1 MTLMLDL
8 HLSHTESSAV
18 FSDDGHY
25 RYRLTRRWGP
35 GPALMFVSLNPS
47 TAGVHRN
54 DATVRRD
61 IGFARGFGYNAFNAL
76 NLYAA
81 KATDPKTLAAMSDP
95 VGPDN
100 DAHLDAAAAEHDV
113 IVFAW
118 GAHSQQARA
127 RAVATRIWRICRA
140 TGGTVAVVGW
150 TADGQPRHPLYL
162 RADAPLQCLTAGA
175 HADMLDADPRWAGLL
190 TDPAVLDTYCHPASP
205 ELGKADSPWART
217 TAVRPLGGRP

>member
-1 MTLMLDL
+1 MTLMWDL

-47 TAGVHRN
+47 TAGAHRN

-76 NLYAA
+76 NLYAG
-81 KATDPKTLAAMSDP
+81 KATDPKALAAMTDP

-113 IVFAW
+113 IVFEW
-118 GAHSQQARA
+118 GTHAQEARA
-127 RAVATRIWRICRA
+127 RAAATRIWRICRA
-140 TGGTVAVVGW
+140 SGGTVAV
-150 TADGQPRHPLYL
+150 
-162 RADAPLQCLTAGA
+162 
-175 HADMLDADPRWAGLL
+175 
-190 TDPAVLDTYCHPASP
+190 
-205 ELGKADSPWART
+205 
-217 TAVRPLGGRP
+217 

>member
-8 HLSHTESSAV
+8 HLSHTESSAA

-47 TAGVHRN
+47 TAGAHRN

-61 IGFARGFGYNAFNAL
+61 IGFARRFGYNAFNIL
-76 NLYAA
+76 NLYAG
-81 KATDPKTLAAMSDP
+81 KATDPKALAAMTDP

-118 GAHSQQARA
+118 GAHAQEARA
-127 RAVATRIWRICRA
+127 RAVATRIRRICRA
-140 TGGTVAVVGW
+140 SGGTVAVLGW
-150 TADGQPRHPLYL
+150 TADDQPRHPLYM
-162 RADAPLQCLTAGA
+162 RSDAQLQCLTAGA
-175 HADMLDADPRWAGLL
+175 HVDMLDVDPRWARVL
-190 TDPAVLDTYCHPASP
+190 TDPAVLESYCDPPQPNPAQAASSRPRLSP
-205 ELGKADSPWART
+205 RT
-217 TAVRPLGGRP
+217 TAV